1 MLCYS
6 KLVSKSSLKLQIE
19 EYLQQ
24 EVGIKPI
31 HTWVNPLNKSSM
43 RLSVLAYKSLK
54 KLKFQQF
61 THKFDEWITPAIMLE
76 LDRLFK
82 YPFYISSYKSI
93 EVFAEEDTLMLT
105 LNNNNLQNYLKAL
118 RLSA

>member
-1 MLCYS
+1 MN
-6 KLVSKSSLKLQIE
+6 KSSLRTQLE

-24 EVGIKPI
+24 ELGMKPI
-31 HTWVNPLNKSSM
+31 HVWVNPLNKGSM
-43 RLSVLAYKSLK
+43 RLSVQAYRALK

-61 THKFDEWITPAIMLE
+61 THKFNDWITPGILLE

-118 RLSA
+118 RLSY